1 MIDHNKHCMKLFI
14 RCIKQ
19 YIRRMKQFFS
29 IPQNQRI
36 LREATLSG
44 IFAYMVMGLIA
55 PFDLD
60 QLNNIRYVYFAYISL
75 SSITVGII
83 SGLISTYVLKM
94 PLDPSL
100 PLNKVHRNA
109 VVMQLVNAPLLAIVL
124 TTLNGGMF
132 CNRTADIWW
141 YNGHIILEPYLHFLY
156 YVIAIDIIF
165 FIGTFIRNR
174 NWHLHYQLDEVRA
187 INALLEQKAEENDRR
202 YFEKQRKEK
211 EDEDEKE
218 NDRIRN
224 NEGEEV
230 GVIEGE
236 KEGKNVGKEQENNWE
251 TKGELC
257 LIGHSTNSELKILP
271 SQILYVEAM
280 ANYAD
285 IWYLDQDTPTHK
297 LLRITLKEIKKS
309 LDSIP
314 FMVQCH
320 RAFIVNLNF
329 VVTMTNRSNGYQ
341 LQIFG
346 TEKQIPVSRSY
357 TPQIKQKLKKAV
369 LPRKNS

>member
-1 MIDHNKHCMKLFI
+1 
-14 RCIKQ
+14 
-19 YIRRMKQFFS
+19 MKQFFS
-29 IPQNQRI
+29 IPQNIRI
-36 LREATLSG
+36 LREAVLSG
-44 IFAYMVMGLIA
+44 IFTYLVMGLIA
-55 PFDLD
+55 PFNLD
-60 QLNNIRYVYFAYISL
+60 QLDNIRYIYFIYISL
-75 SSITVGII
+75 SSIIVGII

-109 VVMQLVNAPLLAIVL
+109 MVMQLVNAPFLAIVL
-124 TTLNGGMF
+124 TTINGSMF
-132 CNRTADIWW
+132 CNHTADIWW
-141 YNGHIILEPYLHFLY
+141 YDGHIILEPYLHFLY

-187 INALLEQKAEENDRR
+187 INALLEQKAEEIDL
-202 YFEKQRKEK
+202 
-211 EDEDEKE
+211 
-218 NDRIRN
+218 
-224 NEGEEV
+224 
-230 GVIEGE
+230 GVIEKE
-236 KEGKNVGKEQENNWE
+236 KSKEEERQKFDEEGKQHF
-251 TKGELC
+251 
-257 LIGHSTNSELKILP
+257 IGHSSNSELEVLP

-297 LLRITLKEIKKS
+297 LLRITLKEIKES

-341 LQIFG
+341 LQMFG
-346 TEKQIPVSRSY
+346 TEKQIPVSRTF
-357 TPQIKQKLKKAV
+357 TPLIKQKLQSRLLGNQAPKY
-369 LPRKNS
+369 LESTIID

>member
-1 MIDHNKHCMKLFI
+1 
-14 RCIKQ
+14 
-19 YIRRMKQFFS
+19 MKQFLS
-29 IPQNQRI
+29 IPQNLRI
-36 LREATLSG
+36 LREAVLSG
-44 IFAYMVMGLIA
+44 IFTYLVMGLIA
-55 PFDLD
+55 PFNLD
-60 QLNNIRYVYFAYISL
+60 QLDNIRYIYFIYISL
-75 SSITVGII
+75 SSIIVGVI

-124 TTLNGGMF
+124 TTINGSMF
-132 CNRTADIWW
+132 CNHTADIWW
-141 YNGHIILEPYLHFLY
+141 YDGHIILSPYLHFLY
-156 YVIAIDIIF
+156 YVIAIDVIF

-174 NWHLHYQLDEVRA
+174 NWHLRYQLDEVRA
-187 INALLEQKAEENDRR
+187 INALLEKKAEENDKR
-202 YFEKQRKEK
+202 FLEKTRKGKNENEENEFKKNEKKEARKNEEKEK
-211 EDEDEKE
+211 EKDVKDVYRNTDEER
-218 NDRIRN
+218 DRRN
-224 NEGEEV
+224 NDDEAK
-230 GVIEGE
+230 I
-236 KEGKNVGKEQENNWE
+236 
-251 TKGELC
+251 ELC
-257 LIGHSTNSELKILP
+257 FVGHSANSELRILP

-297 LLRITLKEIKKS
+297 LLRITLKEIKES
-309 LDSIP
+309 LDNIP

-346 TEKQIPVSRSY
+346 TEKQIPVSRTY
-357 TPQIKQKLKKAV
+357 TPLIKQKLQKA
-369 LPRKNS
+369 

>member
-1 MIDHNKHCMKLFI
+1 MINHNNRCMN
-14 RCIKQ
+14 Q

-44 IFAYMVMGLIA
+44 IFTYLVMGLIA

-75 SSITVGII
+75 SSIIVGIL
-83 SGLISTYVLKM
+83 SGLISTYILKM

-100 PLNKVHRNA
+100 PLNKVHQNA

-124 TTLNGGMF
+124 TTLNGSMF

-187 INALLEQKAEENDRR
+187 INALLEQKA
-202 YFEKQRKEK
+202 
-211 EDEDEKE
+211 KE

-224 NEGEEV
+224 KEDEEG
-230 GVIEGE
+230 GVIEDE
-236 KEGKNVGKEQENNWE
+236 KGGKGVGKEQKNNLE
-251 TKGELC
+251 TVGELR

-271 SQILYVEAM
+271 SKILYVEAM

-285 IWYLDQDTPTHK
+285 IWYLAQDTPTHK
-297 LLRITLKEIKKS
+297 LLRITLKEIKES

-357 TPQIKQKLKKAV
+357 TPMIKQKLQKAS
-369 LPRKNS
+369 LQKT

>member
-1 MIDHNKHCMKLFI
+1 
-14 RCIKQ
+14 
-19 YIRRMKQFFS
+19 MKQFFS
-29 IPQNQRI
+29 IPQNIRI
-36 LREATLSG
+36 LREALLSG
-44 IFAYMVMGLIA
+44 IFTYLVMGLIA
-55 PFDLD
+55 PFNLD
-60 QLNNIRYVYFAYISL
+60 QLDNIRYIYFIYISL
-75 SSITVGII
+75 SSIIVGII

-109 VVMQLVNAPLLAIVL
+109 MVMQLVNAPLLAIVL
-124 TTLNGGMF
+124 TTINGSMF
-132 CNRTADIWW
+132 CNHTADIWW
-141 YNGHIILEPYLHFLY
+141 YDGHIILEPYLHFLY

-187 INALLEQKAEENDRR
+187 INALLEQKAEENDL
-202 YFEKQRKEK
+202 
-211 EDEDEKE
+211 
-218 NDRIRN
+218 
-224 NEGEEV
+224 
-230 GVIEGE
+230 GVIEKE
-236 KEGKNVGKEQENNWE
+236 KSKEEERQKFDEEGKQHF
-251 TKGELC
+251 
-257 LIGHSTNSELKILP
+257 IGHSSNSELEVLP

-297 LLRITLKEIKKS
+297 LLRITLKEIKES
-309 LDSIP
+309 LDNIP

-341 LQIFG
+341 LQMFG
-346 TEKQIPVSRSY
+346 TEKQIPVSRTY
-357 TPQIKQKLKKAV
+357 TPLIKQKLQKG
-369 LPRKNS
+369 

>member
-1 MIDHNKHCMKLFI
+1 
-14 RCIKQ
+14 
-19 YIRRMKQFFS
+19 MKQFFS
-29 IPQNQRI
+29 IPQNIRI
-36 LREATLSG
+36 LREAVLSG
-44 IFAYMVMGLIA
+44 IFTYLVMGLIA
-55 PFDLD
+55 PFNLD
-60 QLNNIRYVYFAYISL
+60 QLDNIRYIYFIYISL
-75 SSITVGII
+75 SSIIVGII

-109 VVMQLVNAPLLAIVL
+109 MVMQLVNAPLLAIVL
-124 TTLNGGMF
+124 TTINGSMF
-132 CNRTADIWW
+132 CNHTADIWW
-141 YNGHIILEPYLHFLY
+141 YDGHIILEPYLHFLY

-174 NWHLHYQLDEVRA
+174 NWHLHYQLDEMRT
-187 INALLEQKAEENDRR
+187 INALLEEKAEEIDL
-202 YFEKQRKEK
+202 
-211 EDEDEKE
+211 
-218 NDRIRN
+218 
-224 NEGEEV
+224 
-230 GVIEGE
+230 GVIEKE
-236 KEGKNVGKEQENNWE
+236 KSKEEERQKFDEEGKQHF
-251 TKGELC
+251 
-257 LIGHSTNSELKILP
+257 IGHSSNSELEVLP

-297 LLRITLKEIKKS
+297 LLRITLKEIKES

-341 LQIFG
+341 LQMFG
-346 TEKQIPVSRSY
+346 TEKQIPVSRTY
-357 TPQIKQKLKKAV
+357 TPLIKQKLQKG
-369 LPRKNS
+369 

>member
-1 MIDHNKHCMKLFI
+1 
-14 RCIKQ
+14 
-19 YIRRMKQFFS
+19 MKQFFF
-29 IPQNQRI
+29 IPQNIRI
-36 LREATLSG
+36 LREAVLSG
-44 IFAYMVMGLIA
+44 IFTYLVMGLIA
-55 PFDLD
+55 PFNLD
-60 QLNNIRYVYFAYISL
+60 QLDNIRYIYFIYISL
-75 SSITVGII
+75 SSIIVGII

-124 TTLNGGMF
+124 TTINGSMF
-132 CNRTADIWW
+132 CNHTADIWW
-141 YNGHIILEPYLHFLY
+141 YDGRINLDPYLHFLY
-156 YVIAIDIIF
+156 YVIAINIIF

-174 NWHLHYQLDEVRA
+174 NWHLRYQLDEVRA
-187 INALLEQKAEENDRR
+187 INALLEQKAAENDKRFLEKQGKKKEEN
-202 YFEKQRKEK
+202 E
-211 EDEDEKE
+211 EDEEDEFKKNEKKE
-218 NDRIRN
+218 ARN
-224 NEGEEV
+224 NEE
-230 GVIEGE
+230 
-236 KEGKNVGKEQENNWE
+236 KEQEKDVKDGYRNNDEESGCRNNHVE

-257 LIGHSTNSELKILP
+257 FVGHSANSELRILP

-297 LLRITLKEIKKS
+297 LLRITLKEIKES

-329 VVTMTNRSNGYQ
+329 VVTITNRSNGYQ

-346 TEKQIPVSRSY
+346 TEKLIPVSRTY
-357 TPQIKQKLKKAV
+357 TPLIKQKLQKA
-369 LPRKNS
+369 

>member
-1 MIDHNKHCMKLFI
+1 
-14 RCIKQ
+14 
-19 YIRRMKQFFS
+19 MKQFFS
-29 IPQNQRI
+29 IPQNIRI
-36 LREATLSG
+36 LREAVLSG
-44 IFAYMVMGLIA
+44 IFTYLVMGLIA
-55 PFDLD
+55 PFNLD
-60 QLNNIRYVYFAYISL
+60 QLDSIRYIYFIYISL
-75 SSITVGII
+75 SSIIVGII

-109 VVMQLVNAPLLAIVL
+109 MVMQLVNAPLLAIVL
-124 TTLNGGMF
+124 TTINGSMF
-132 CNRTADIWW
+132 CNHTADIWW
-141 YNGHIILEPYLHFLY
+141 YDGHIILEPYLHFLY

-174 NWHLHYQLDEVRA
+174 NWHLHYQLDEMRT
-187 INALLEQKAEENDRR
+187 INALLEEKAEEIDL
-202 YFEKQRKEK
+202 
-211 EDEDEKE
+211 
-218 NDRIRN
+218 
-224 NEGEEV
+224 
-230 GVIEGE
+230 GVIEKE
-236 KEGKNVGKEQENNWE
+236 KSKEEEKQKFDEEGKQHF
-251 TKGELC
+251 
-257 LIGHSTNSELKILP
+257 IGHSSNSELEVLP

-297 LLRITLKEIKKS
+297 LLRITLKEIKES

-341 LQIFG
+341 LQMFG
-346 TEKQIPVSRSY
+346 TEKQIPVSRTF
-357 TPQIKQKLKKAV
+357 TPLIKQKLQSRLLGNQAPKY
-369 LPRKNS
+369 LESTIID